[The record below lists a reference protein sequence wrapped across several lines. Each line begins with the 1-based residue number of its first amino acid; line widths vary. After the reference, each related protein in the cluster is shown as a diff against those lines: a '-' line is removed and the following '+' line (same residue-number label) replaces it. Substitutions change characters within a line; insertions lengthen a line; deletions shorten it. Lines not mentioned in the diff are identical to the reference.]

1 MSARA
6 GNAGQNREHYVG
18 FSYSHFLPIR
28 EDSNEDRNPA
38 SLAGDTV
45 LPTYPKTVQYTIT
58 PALTGGGGT
67 IRFNVRGRITPDGNI
82 QVTLPADVVLIM
94 IALFLTI
101 SGSIS
106 AEWWEGLVM
115 LNKKG
120 ISLVEIMIAL
130 VVLLLVSLALMQTCA
145 GKYRFQYEQPATR

>member
-1 MSARA
+1 
-6 GNAGQNREHYVG
+6 
-18 FSYSHFLPIR
+18 
-28 EDSNEDRNPA
+28 
-38 SLAGDTV
+38 
-45 LPTYPKTVQYTIT
+45 
-58 PALTGGGGT
+58 
-67 IRFNVRGRITPDGNI
+67 
-82 QVTLPADVVLIM
+82 M

-130 VVLLLVSLALMQTCA
+130 VVLLLVSLALMQTA
-145 GKYRFQYEQPATR
+145 LVSIDSNMNNLLRDEALSIAEEWVIRSRNIPFDNLTSNSLSQSGTGVDTITRNFRNITNQTFTVTSIVTDRGIDNKQVGVTVAWTWKAQPFNHNMSSIVRRP